1 MELKKTY
8 EMDMCTGPVLK
19 KIIVFAIPLM
29 LSGMLQL
36 LFNAVDIIV
45 VGQFSGNQDLAAV
58 GSTGSIIGMNIRVF
72 MGLSIGTNVIAARYY
87 GGKDDTNLHE
97 AVHTAI
103 LTAFVVGVLLI
114 AVGILAAEPMLKWMG
129 TPEDV
134 LYKAKL
140 YIQIYFIGMPFFMVY
155 NFGAAVLKAIGD
167 TKRPLYFLLISG
179 VVNMVLNLIF
189 VICFQLGVAGVAT
202 ATVVSQGISAVC
214 VMLCLCKDEGAYRVK
229 IKELKIY
236 KQQLLEMLRIGLP
249 AGIQGLL
256 ITFSNVM
263 IQSSINSFG
272 SIAMAGCTAASNIES
287 FLHAAED
294 AIAQTALSFVSQ
306 NIGAKDYKRVKN
318 IIMDCVMLVIILGC
332 GMGAAVYMLQVPLL
346 HIYSPDP
353 TVVARGMEKLSVIS
367 IPYAIY
373 GLMNLF
379 PSILRGMGYSLQPA
393 LITLLGTCLFRI
405 VWIYTVFQV
414 SRSLFVLYLSYPVSW
429 AATSVIL
436 ILFFMAKK
444 KKMKL

>member
-1 MELKKTY
+1 MELKKKY

-87 GGKDDTNLHE
+87 GGKDDANLHE

-155 NFGAAVLKAIGD
+155 NFGAAVLRAIGD

-179 VVNMVLNLIF
+179 VVNMVLNMIF
-189 VICFQLGVAGVAT
+189 VICFKLGVAGVAT

-214 VMLCLCKDEGAYRVK
+214 VMYCLCKDEGAYRVK
-229 IKELKIY
+229 VRELKIY
-236 KQQLLEMLRIGLP
+236 KRQLIEMLRIGLP

-306 NIGAKDYKRVKN
+306 NIGAKDYKRVKK
-318 IIMDCVMLVIILGC
+318 IIMDCVMLVILLGC
-332 GMGAAVYMLQVPLL
+332 GMGVVVYMLQVPLL
-346 HIYSPDP
+346 HIYSPDF
-353 TVVARGMEKLSVIS
+353 TVVAMGMKKLSVIS

-379 PSILRGMGYSLQPA
+379 PSILRGMGYSLQPT

-405 VWIYTVFQV
+405 VWIYTVFQI

-429 AATSVIL
+429 AVTSVIL
-436 ILFFMAKK
+436 ILFFMVKK
-444 KKMKL
+444 KKMRL